1 MSRPTHPAYRT
12 RNWPAYNEAL
22 NPGLRLVISYAALEE
37 GHHGGIYQAG
47 NWIYEDCVAS
57 HAFKDGDKL
66 VHGRTM
72 SLRIKRLGM
81 TYAEYAKSLG
91 FEQLPRVHLKRN
103 KYLMPLD
110 RKMRRQIE
118 PLAKE

>member
-1 MSRPTHPAYRT
+1 VTISS
-12 RNWPAYNEAL
+12 
-22 NPGLRLVISYAALEE
+22 GLCRLIPISDPPFPNYT
-37 GHHGGIYQAG
+37 GGSLQWGRIT
-47 NWIYEDCVAS
+47 
-57 HAFKDGDKL
+57 FKDGDEL

-81 TYAEYAKSLG
+81 TYSEYAKSLG
-91 FEQLPRVHLKRN
+91 FEQLPRVHLKRH

-118 PLAKE
+118 PLAKKYPAAAPQAEKETPA